1 VDVGRPASLPGPPA
15 KFSLMGACSGPQV
28 GFRRKT
34 CQARWAST
42 DFPAKPATACL
53 ARKHLRTPGSSSS
66 HPAHVHRLH
75 GGGGDAAPSL
85 SSLSSVRDPRRHP
98 AATHHRC
105 RAPRKRKRGN
115 CRPPGCNQVPVATKE
130 VGGAPILP
138 YLRCGSALTT
148 ALPGGRAAPARREL
162 SICTIFPL
170 CPSIP

>member
-1 VDVGRPASLPGPPA
+1 VPAAARVSL
-15 KFSLMGACSGPQV
+15 SGLSQENLSSSV
-28 GFRRKT
+28 GFYRLP
-34 CQARWAST
+34 CQTR
-42 DFPAKPATACL
+42 DGLPC
-53 ARKHLRTPGSSSS
+53 RKHLRTSGSSSS
-66 HPAHVHRLH
+66 HPAHVHRRR

-98 AATHHRC
+98 AATHHRR

-148 ALPGGRAAPARREL
+148 ALPGGRARARSPGALDWYHL
-162 SICTIFPL
+162 SPL
-170 CPSIP
+170 PFDSIGF